1 MREIAESLY
10 SSARSRKYSK
20 GAVMHGYDE
29 PVYLIS
35 VVAKA
40 LDIHPQT
47 LRQYEREGLV
57 SPSRTGGKMRLYSQ
71 RDIDRINMILRLT
84 RELRVNLAGVD
95 IILQFKDKIDAFE
108 TEIEDLKREVS
119 RLNNQGTIPPEK
131 TLVTRKNVYEII
143 IFGE

>member
-1 MREIAESLY
+1 
-10 SSARSRKYSK
+10 
-20 GAVMHGYDE
+20 MHGYDE

-40 LDIHPQT
+40 LNIHPQT

-57 SPSRTGGKMRLYSQ
+57 TPSRTSGKMRLYSQ

-84 RELRVNLAGVD
+84 RDLGVNLAGVD
-95 IILQFKDKIDAFE
+95 IILQFKDQIDKME
-108 TEIEDLKREVS
+108 QEIEDLQGKLAHYEKNSTIGRGNSLVKKR
-119 RLNNQGTIPPEK
+119 NI
-131 TLVTRKNVYEII
+131 YEII

>member
-1 MREIAESLY
+1 
-10 SSARSRKYSK
+10 
-20 GAVMHGYDE
+20 MHGYDE

-40 LDIHPQT
+40 LNIHPQT

-57 SPSRTGGKMRLYSQ
+57 TPSRTSGKMRLYSQ

-84 RELRVNLAGVD
+84 RTLGVNLAGVD
-95 IILQFKDKIDAFE
+95 IILQFKDKIDE
-108 TEIEDLKREVS
+108 MENEIDDLKFQ
-119 RLNNQGTIPPEK
+119 LAKYKHQGIIPPQK
-131 TLVTRKNVYEII
+131 SLVKKRNVYEII

>member
-1 MREIAESLY
+1 
-10 SSARSRKYSK
+10 
-20 GAVMHGYDE
+20 MHGYDE

-40 LDIHPQT
+40 LNIHPQT

-57 SPSRTGGKMRLYSQ
+57 TPSRTGGKMRLYSQ

-84 RELRVNLAGVD
+84 RDLGVNLAGVD
-95 IILQFKDKIDAFE
+95 IILQFKDQIDQFE
-108 TEIEDLKREVS
+108 EEIDDLK
-119 RLNNQGTIPPEK
+119 LQLTKYKKQGAVLPQNS
-131 TLVTRKNVYEII
+131 LVKKRNIYEII